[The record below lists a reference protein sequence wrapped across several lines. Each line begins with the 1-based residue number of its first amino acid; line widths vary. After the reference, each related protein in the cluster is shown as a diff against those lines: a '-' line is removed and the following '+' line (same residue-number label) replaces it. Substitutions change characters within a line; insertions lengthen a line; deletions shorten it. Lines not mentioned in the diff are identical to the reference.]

1 MRTHRS
7 VTRLSNSRK
16 SFAALALGSA
26 LALVLASCSTEQEG
40 GGGGGDNGAGAQEDC
55 INSEGAQ
62 EEYRAVWDSTAQA
75 FGLEDFEPVDEEVCE
90 VDASEWAAEPKQ
102 GDTYRI
108 ALAAQGPTNSW
119 GVISEEAFQYRAEE
133 LGVDVLYASAHG
145 DATDQVDNIQQLA
158 SQDPDAMV
166 VVPMGEGISGQVD
179 AAVDAGI
186 PVVLCSGIL
195 PDTSQAVSTV
205 TRQYDLLG
213 SAYAEW
219 IAEEIGGSGQVAI
232 LSGLPGVPTAEY
244 QVAAAKETFENY
256 PDIEIVTE
264 QFTEWSPTVAKT
276 VAQNLISAHP
286 DLDAIWSDS
295 GYGAIGV
302 IQAYQEADLP
312 VPPITGDAINDFLMA
327 AEGTD
332 TTFALSTFPPEMST
346 TCLETALSL
355 LEGENVLNKVYIDS
369 ESFTH
374 ETASEYIREDC
385 DGSLLVPTEVPE
397 DLLVSLG
404 LCEG

>member
-1 MRTHRS
+1 MKAHRS
-7 VTRLSNSRK
+7 GFTSPTRRRLTAPLAIG
-16 SFAALALGSA
+16 AAIALIVA
-26 LALVLASCSTEQEG
+26 ACSTEQEG
-40 GGGGGDNGAGAQEDC
+40 GSGGGGDAGDDGC
-55 INSEGAQ
+55 INAEGAQ
-62 EEYRAVWDSTAQA
+62 DQYRAVWESTAEA
-75 FGLEDFEPVDEEVCE
+75 FGLDDFEPVDEEVCE

-102 GDTYRI
+102 GDTYRV

-119 GVISEEAFQYRAEE
+119 GVISEEAFRYRADE
-133 LGVDVLYASAHG
+133 LNVEVLYASAHG

-179 AAVDAGI
+179 AAVDSGI

-195 PDTSQAVSTV
+195 PDTSRAVSTV

-219 IAEEIGGSGQVAI
+219 IAQQLGGSGQVAI
-232 LSGLPGVPTAEY
+232 LSGLAGVPTAEY
-244 QVAAAKETFENY
+244 QVAAAKTTFEQY

-327 AEGTD
+327 ADGTD
-332 TTFALSTFPPEMST
+332 TEFALSTFPPEMST
-346 TCLETALSL
+346 TCLETAMSL

-374 ETASEYIREDC
+374 EAASQYIREDC
-385 DGSLLVPTEVPE
+385 DGSLLVPSAVPE
-397 DLLVSLG
+397 DLLASLG

>member
-1 MRTHRS
+1 MRIEVS
-7 VTRLSNSRK
+7 AEKRLAGRTAIAIGAV
-16 SFAALALGSA
+16 AALG
-26 LALVLASCSTEQEG
+26 LAACSTEQEG
-40 GGGGGDNGAGAQEDC
+40 TDTAGATDGDC
-55 INSEGAQ
+55 INAEEAQ
-62 EEYRAVWDSTAQA
+62 AQYTSVWESTGEA
-75 FGLEDFEPVDEEVCE
+75 FGLSDFEPVDEEVCE
-90 VDASEWAAEPKQ
+90 VDASQWEAEPKR
-102 GDTYRI
+102 GDTYRV
-108 ALAAQGPTNSW
+108 ALAAQGPNNSW
-119 GVISEEAFQYRAEE
+119 GLLSEEAFRYRADEVGAE
-133 LGVDVLYASAHG
+133 VLYASANG
-145 DATDQVDNIQQLA
+145 DATAQVDNIQQLA

-166 VVPMGEGISGQVD
+166 VVPMGEGISGQVK
-179 AAVDAGI
+179 AAVDEGI

-195 PDTSQAVSTV
+195 PESSQAVATV

-219 IAEEIGGSGQVAI
+219 IAKEIEGSGQVAI
-232 LSGLPGVPTAEY
+232 LSGLAGVPTAEY
-244 QVAAAKETFENY
+244 QVAAAKETFAKY

-302 IQAYQEADLP
+302 VQAYQEAGLP
-312 VPPITGDAINDFLMA
+312 VPPITGDAINEFLMA

-332 TTFALSTFPPEMST
+332 AKFALSTFPPEMST
-346 TCLETALSL
+346 ECLDTALSL

-369 ESFTH
+369 PSFTA

-385 DGSLLVPTEVPE
+385 DGGLLVPSSAPE
-397 DLLVSLG
+397 ELLVSLG
-404 LCEG
+404 LCDAE